1 MKSRNK
7 FSKDPKIKLISI
19 EEFLENNDYL
29 IDAKQYVWK
38 DKKRPSIFNFY
49 YKFTSDKLILIEFG
63 CMRTNYGNDYSEKL
77 ESIQVAIRDGVTEY
91 DLFNKRIALF
101 QDYKKEHKRSKKADD
116 YIKKLTE
123 GMKLL
128 PKYKKTQPS
137 EPKNFEDCLIET
149 GYKTPFDSLLN
160 KYVVFDVE
168 TNGTRKANDDLL
180 SISIY
185 DPSTGICFNR
195 LLPLDLQPLVL
206 TGWIHGIT
214 DKQLSNVSHMTQRE
228 VEQIIDY
235 FHLKDK
241 IILSFSG
248 GKGTFDYT
256 FLTNYCKRHNLYGFE
271 NLQYENIKSLLP
283 TAGFG
288 YEGQMT
294 KDNLC
299 RLFGI
304 DGVQEVHSSQN
315 DCILEWKLF
324 ERIKDGNLFFINNR
338 LYKFNEEYIVPVS
351 HLNSNPEMA
360 RIAKINIPHIIAH
373 CTEAYKYVFPKKIV
387 GLIKKFPTNITGIA
401 LENGI
406 NSELDV
412 DVQDNFIFL
421 AKNKRNVEYV
431 GSLES
436 NIQEIPVE
444 AQRDGTLKSLD
455 SKNDEFIAEVNAV
468 TKLVA
473 ENLKVVFEYIK
484 TEIFKNEKIMS
495 QELCISDDRK
505 VLALCDLSSDTKVME
520 IKTMPIRLDE
530 NMNVNTRLARQLF
543 YESKG
548 RDVYLLSIDI
558 QRHINSRGEFITDSV
573 GVIIYNVSLS
583 IIKE

>member
-1 MKSRNK
+1 MKSRRK
-7 FSKDPKIKLISI
+7 FSKDPKIKLVSI
-19 EEFLENNDYL
+19 EEFLENSGYL
-29 IDAKQYVWK
+29 IDAKQHLWK
-38 DKKRPSIFNFY
+38 GKKHPSMGGYY
-49 YKFTSDKLILIEFG
+49 YKFTSDKLMIIAYG
-63 CMRTNYGNDYSEKL
+63 YMMTNYGNSASEKL
-77 ESIQVAIRDGVTEY
+77 DYIEVAIRDGTTEY

-101 QDYKKEHKRSKKADD
+101 QAYKNEHKRSKKADD
-116 YIKKLTE
+116 YIKQLIE
-123 GMKLL
+123 SMKLL
-128 PKYKKTQPS
+128 PKYKKPQAS
-137 EPKNFEDCLIET
+137 EPKNFEEYLVET

-180 SISIY
+180 SLSIY

-195 LLPLDLQPLVL
+195 LFPLDLQPLVL

-214 DKQLSNVSHMTQRE
+214 DKQLSNVSHMTQKE
-228 VEQIIDY
+228 VEQIINY

-241 IILSFSG
+241 VLLSFSG

-256 FLTNYCKRHNLYGFE
+256 FLINYCKRHNLYGFE
-271 NLQYENIKSLLP
+271 DLQYENIKSLLP

-304 DGVQEVHSSQN
+304 DGVQEIHSSQN

-324 ERIKDGNLFFINNR
+324 EKIKDGNLFFINNR
-338 LYKFNEEYIVPVS
+338 LYKFSEEYIVPVS

-373 CTEAYKYVFPKKIV
+373 CTEVYKYAFPKKIV

-406 NSELDV
+406 NAELDV
-412 DVQDNFIFL
+412 DEQDNYIFL

-436 NIQEIPVE
+436 NIQEIPIE
-444 AQRDGTLKSLD
+444 TQKDGTIKSLD

-468 TKLVA
+468 TKLVT
-473 ENLKVVFEYIK
+473 ENLKTVFEYIK
-484 TEIFKNEKIMS
+484 TEIFKDEKIKS

-520 IKTMPIRLDE
+520 IKTRPIRLDD
-530 NMNVNTRLARQLF
+530 NMNVGTFLARQLF

-548 RDVYLLSIDI
+548 RDVYLLSVDI
-558 QRHINSRGEFITDSV
+558 QRHMNNKGEFITDSV
-573 GVIIYNVSLS
+573 GVIIYNVSL
-583 IIKE
+583 IIME

>member
-1 MKSRNK
+1 MKSRRK
-7 FSKDPKIKLISI
+7 FSKDPKIKLVSI
-19 EEFLENNDYL
+19 EEFLENSGYL
-29 IDAKQYVWK
+29 IDAKQHLWK
-38 DKKRPSIFNFY
+38 GKKHPSMGGYY
-49 YKFTSDKLILIEFG
+49 YKFTSDKLMIIAYG
-63 CMRTNYGNDYSEKL
+63 YMMTNYGNSVSEKL
-77 ESIQVAIRDGVTEY
+77 DYIEVAIRDGTTEY

-101 QDYKKEHKRSKKADD
+101 QAYKNEHKRSKKADD
-116 YIKKLTE
+116 YIKQLIE
-123 GMKLL
+123 SMKLL
-128 PKYKKTQPS
+128 PKYKKPQAS
-137 EPKNFEDCLIET
+137 EPKNFEEYLVET

-180 SISIY
+180 SLSIY

-195 LLPLDLQPLVL
+195 LFPLDLQPLVL

-214 DKQLSNVSHMTQRE
+214 DKQLSNVSHMTQKE
-228 VEQIIDY
+228 VEQIINY

-241 IILSFSG
+241 VLLSFSG

-256 FLTNYCKRHNLYGFE
+256 FLINYCKRHNLYGFE
-271 NLQYENIKSLLP
+271 DLQYENIKSLLP

-304 DGVQEVHSSQN
+304 DGVQEIHSSQN

-324 ERIKDGNLFFINNR
+324 EKIKDGNLFFINNR
-338 LYKFNEEYIVPVS
+338 LYKFSEEYIVPVS

-373 CTEAYKYVFPKKIV
+373 CTEVYKYAFPKKIV

-406 NSELDV
+406 NAELDV
-412 DVQDNFIFL
+412 DEQDNYIFL

-436 NIQEIPVE
+436 NIQEIPIE
-444 AQRDGTLKSLD
+444 TQKDGTIKSLD

-468 TKLVA
+468 TKLVT
-473 ENLKVVFEYIK
+473 ENLKTVFEYIK
-484 TEIFKNEKIMS
+484 TEIFKDEKIKS

-520 IKTMPIRLDE
+520 IKTRPIRLDD
-530 NMNVNTRLARQLF
+530 NMNVGTFLARQLF

-548 RDVYLLSIDI
+548 RDVYLLSVDI
-558 QRHINSRGEFITDSV
+558 QRHMNNKGEFITDSV
-573 GVIIYNVSLS
+573 GVIIYNVSL
-583 IIKE
+583 IIME

>member
-1 MKSRNK
+1 MKSRRK
-7 FSKDPKIKLISI
+7 FSKDPKIKLVSI
-19 EEFLENNDYL
+19 EEFLENSGYL
-29 IDAKQYVWK
+29 IDAKQHLWK
-38 DKKRPSIFNFY
+38 GKKHPSMGGYY
-49 YKFTSDKLILIEFG
+49 YKFTSDKLMIIAYG
-63 CMRTNYGNDYSEKL
+63 YMMTNYGNSASEKL
-77 ESIQVAIRDGVTEY
+77 DYIEVAIRDGTTEY

-101 QDYKKEHKRSKKADD
+101 QAYKNEHKRSKKADD
-116 YIKKLTE
+116 YIKQLIE
-123 GMKLL
+123 SMKLL
-128 PKYKKTQPS
+128 PKYKKPQAS
-137 EPKNFEDCLIET
+137 EPKNFEEYLVET

-180 SISIY
+180 SLSIY

-195 LLPLDLQPLVL
+195 LFPLDLQPLVL

-214 DKQLSNVSHMTQRE
+214 DKQLSNVSHMIQKE
-228 VEQIIDY
+228 VEQIINY

-241 IILSFSG
+241 VLLSFSG

-256 FLTNYCKRHNLYGFE
+256 FLINYCKRHNLYGFE
-271 NLQYENIKSLLP
+271 DLQYENIKSLLP

-304 DGVQEVHSSQN
+304 DGVQEIHSSQN

-324 ERIKDGNLFFINNR
+324 EKIKDGNLFFINNR
-338 LYKFNEEYIVPVS
+338 LYKFSEEYIVPVS

-373 CTEAYKYVFPKKIV
+373 CTEVYKYAFPKKIV

-406 NSELDV
+406 NAELDV
-412 DVQDNFIFL
+412 DEQDNYIFL

-436 NIQEIPVE
+436 NIQEIPIE
-444 AQRDGTLKSLD
+444 TQKDGTIKSLD

-468 TKLVA
+468 TKLVT
-473 ENLKVVFEYIK
+473 ENLKTVFEYIK
-484 TEIFKNEKIMS
+484 TEIFKDEKIKS

-520 IKTMPIRLDE
+520 IKTRPIRLDD
-530 NMNVNTRLARQLF
+530 NMNVGTFLARQLF

-548 RDVYLLSIDI
+548 RDVYLLSVDI
-558 QRHINSRGEFITDSV
+558 QRHMNNKGEFITDSV
-573 GVIIYNVSLS
+573 GVIIYNVSL
-583 IIKE
+583 IIME

>member
-1 MKSRNK
+1 MKSRRK
-7 FSKDPKIKLISI
+7 FSKDPKIKLVSI
-19 EEFLENNDYL
+19 EEFLENSGYL
-29 IDAKQYVWK
+29 IDAKQHLWK
-38 DKKRPSIFNFY
+38 GKKHPSMGGYY
-49 YKFTSDKLILIEFG
+49 YKFTSDKLMIIAYG
-63 CMRTNYGNDYSEKL
+63 YMMTNYGNSASEKL
-77 ESIQVAIRDGVTEY
+77 DYIEVAIRDGTTEY

-101 QDYKKEHKRSKKADD
+101 QAYKNEHKRSKKADD
-116 YIKKLTE
+116 YIKQLIE
-123 GMKLL
+123 SMKLL
-128 PKYKKTQPS
+128 PKYKKPQAS
-137 EPKNFEDCLIET
+137 EPKNFEEYLVET

-180 SISIY
+180 SLSIY

-195 LLPLDLQPLVL
+195 LFPLDLQPLVL

-214 DKQLSNVSHMTQRE
+214 DKQLSNVSHMTQKE
-228 VEQIIDY
+228 VEQIINY

-241 IILSFSG
+241 VLLSFSG

-256 FLTNYCKRHNLYGFE
+256 FLINYCKRHNLYAFE
-271 NLQYENIKSLLP
+271 DLQYENIKSLLP

-304 DGVQEVHSSQN
+304 DGVQEIHSSQN

-324 ERIKDGNLFFINNR
+324 EKIKDGNLFFINNR
-338 LYKFNEEYIVPVS
+338 LYKFSEEYIVPVS

-373 CTEAYKYVFPKKIV
+373 CTEVYKYAFPKKIV

-406 NSELDV
+406 NAELDV
-412 DVQDNFIFL
+412 DEQDNYIFL

-436 NIQEIPVE
+436 NIQEIPIE
-444 AQRDGTLKSLD
+444 TQKDGTIKSLD

-468 TKLVA
+468 TKLVT
-473 ENLKVVFEYIK
+473 ENLKTVFEYIK
-484 TEIFKNEKIMS
+484 TEIFKDEKIKS

-520 IKTMPIRLDE
+520 IKTRPIRLDD
-530 NMNVNTRLARQLF
+530 NMNVGTFLARQLF

-548 RDVYLLSIDI
+548 RDVYLLSVDI
-558 QRHINSRGEFITDSV
+558 QRHMNNKGEFITDSV
-573 GVIIYNVSLS
+573 GVIIYNVSL
-583 IIKE
+583 IIME

>member
-1 MKSRNK
+1 MKSRRK
-7 FSKDPKIKLISI
+7 FSKDPKIKLVSI
-19 EEFLENNDYL
+19 EEFLENSGYL
-29 IDAKQYVWK
+29 IDAKQHLWK
-38 DKKRPSIFNFY
+38 GKKHPSMGGYY
-49 YKFTSDKLILIEFG
+49 YKFTSDKLMIIAYG
-63 CMRTNYGNDYSEKL
+63 YMMTNYGNSASEKL
-77 ESIQVAIRDGVTEY
+77 DYIEVAIRDGTTEY

-101 QDYKKEHKRSKKADD
+101 QAYKNEHKRSKKADD
-116 YIKKLTE
+116 YIKQLIE
-123 GMKLL
+123 SMKLL
-128 PKYKKTQPS
+128 PKYKKPQAS
-137 EPKNFEDCLIET
+137 EPKNFEEYLVET

-168 TNGTRKANDDLL
+168 INGTRKANDDLL
-180 SISIY
+180 SLSIY

-195 LLPLDLQPLVL
+195 LFPLDLQPLVL

-214 DKQLSNVSHMTQRE
+214 DKQLSNVSHMTQKE
-228 VEQIIDY
+228 VEQIINY

-241 IILSFSG
+241 VLLSFSG

-256 FLTNYCKRHNLYGFE
+256 FLINYCKRHNLYGFE
-271 NLQYENIKSLLP
+271 DLQYENIKSLLP

-304 DGVQEVHSSQN
+304 DGVQEIHSSQN

-324 ERIKDGNLFFINNR
+324 EKIKDGNLFFINNR
-338 LYKFNEEYIVPVS
+338 LYKFSEEYIVPVS

-373 CTEAYKYVFPKKIV
+373 CTEVYKYAFPKKIV

-406 NSELDV
+406 NAELDV
-412 DVQDNFIFL
+412 DEQDNYIFL

-436 NIQEIPVE
+436 NIQEIPIE
-444 AQRDGTLKSLD
+444 TQKDGTIKSLD

-468 TKLVA
+468 TKLVK
-473 ENLKVVFEYIK
+473 ENLKTVFEYIK
-484 TEIFKNEKIMS
+484 TEIFKDEKIKS

-520 IKTMPIRLDE
+520 IKTRPIRLDD
-530 NMNVNTRLARQLF
+530 NMNVGTFLARQLF

-548 RDVYLLSIDI
+548 RDVYLLSVDI
-558 QRHINSRGEFITDSV
+558 QRHMNNKGEFITDSV
-573 GVIIYNVSLS
+573 GVIIYNVSL
-583 IIKE
+583 IIME